1 MELDEIQGKTK
12 EGENMK
18 EPRIEFQNTYDRRLN
33 EDRVSHWGLVS
44 KRGRKERGVGAI
56 PLIGGDFQNPSG
68 KGLKLSACS
77 RHSWSRIVNSSKNG
91 YESRKFL

>member
-33 EDRVSHWGLVS
+33 EDRVSHWSLVS
-44 KRGRKERGVGAI
+44 KRGRIFKILVGR
-56 PLIGGDFQNPSG
+56 D
-68 KGLKLSACS
+68 
-77 RHSWSRIVNSSKNG
+77 
-91 YESRKFL
+91 